1 MSSPAPK
8 ANAAAVARPPS
19 ATHPLVALAGIA
31 AFLLA
36 TLAARPINGW
46 FVALLPPGNSPIAGT
61 AATIMGFTALAIFA
75 LDLGWQHTHRR
86 ASTGLDF
93 ATDDPSVSRTLTK
106 WLGLCATL
114 GVIGALY
121 WLLPEYAAPFY
132 GRYFALLRVLVPA
145 WLVVAWPYLYFVD
158 RYQREPRDAYW
169 QLGRLL
175 RGHPGELR
183 RAELGQHALGWLI
196 KAFFLPLM
204 FTYFCSDLERLLLG
218 APHEWHS
225 FRDVYDFLYDFLYL
239 IDVGLVSLGYLAALR
254 LTDTH
259 LRSAEPTMLGW
270 VVALVCYEPF
280 WSLIGAR
287 YLAYGGAYPWGTWFA
302 AWPVLFAAWGS
313 AILALTVIYVWATV
327 CFGARFSNLT
337 HRGIITNG
345 PYRYCKHPAYLAKN
359 LSWWLIIVPFLSHD
373 SAGQALRHCALLG
386 IVNGIYWLRAITEE
400 RHLSRDTQYV
410 CYARFI
416 AQHGLYAR
424 LRRVRMIR

>member
-1 MSSPAPK
+1 M
-8 ANAAAVARPPS
+8 
-19 ATHPLVALAGIA
+19 
-31 AFLLA
+31 
-36 TLAARPINGW
+36 
-46 FVALLPPGNSPIAGT
+46 
-61 AATIMGFTALAIFA
+61 
-75 LDLGWQHTHRR
+75 
-86 ASTGLDF
+86 
-93 ATDDPSVSRTLTK
+93 
-106 WLGLCATL
+106 
-114 GVIGALY
+114 
-121 WLLPEYAAPFY
+121 
-132 GRYFALLRVLVPA
+132 
-145 WLVVAWPYLYFVD
+145 
-158 RYQREPRDAYW
+158 
-169 QLGRLL
+169 
-175 RGHPGELR
+175 
-183 RAELGQHALGWLI
+183 GQHALGWLI